1 MNVRRM
7 LRLWMAALTAA
18 VALGGGSASAPALTE
33 QEQVGKRIFFEGRG
47 AGDEIFAYFGRD
59 NVRMPAV
66 LLPCANCH
74 GHDGTGRPEG
84 GVVPPN
90 ITWQNLTKS
99 YGHRHPNGREH
110 GPFDEDAISGAVS
123 GGTDPAGNKLDPL
136 MPRYEM
142 SQDDMAALVAFLK
155 QLETTADP
163 GLVGEAIR
171 IGTLL
176 PPDDAY
182 GGLGQAVAGTI
193 RAYFDEINA
202 SGGIFGRRL
211 DLVVGEYSSDPE
223 QSAANARKLLK
234 DNGGVLAVLSD
245 FTLGVE
251 DKVFGVFE
259 DAAVPQIDPFTLF
272 AGSNEFASEY
282 TFYLLSGLPDQ
293 GRALVEYT
301 AQKLTPAPKH
311 TAVVVPPGPLYAD
324 VARAVQDQAKRN
336 GWDKPSVVYLKGD
349 MGGISQAV
357 TEMRQSGVD
366 TIYYFGDTGIL
377 SRFTITASAQNWR
390 PRLLLPGQ
398 TAGRGVFSLPKTF
411 DGRIH
416 MAYPNLPEDQSIEG
430 RQEIVSLR
438 KKHNLTSRHLAS
450 QVRAIAAAKV
460 LVEALRRAGRSVSRV
475 ELVAALEGLGKF
487 DTGQL
492 PPVSF
497 ASNRRVGAR
506 GAHILTVDLGAGRFR
521 PEDAW
526 ITID

>member
-1 MNVRRM
+1 MSVQRT
-7 LRLWMAALTAA
+7 LRLGLAVAALA
-18 VALGGGSASAPALTE
+18 VAAIGGPGGALALTD
-33 QEQVGKRIFFEGRG
+33 QEAVGKRIFFEGRG
-47 AGDEIFAYFGRD
+47 ADDEIFAYFGRD
-59 NVRMPAV
+59 DVRMPAV

-74 GHDGTGRPEG
+74 GHDGLGRPEG
-84 GVVPPN
+84 GVEPPN

-99 YGHRHPNGREH
+99 YGHRHPNGRQH
-110 GPFDEDAISGAVS
+110 GPFDEDSISGAVS

-142 SQDDMAALVAFLK
+142 SQEDMEALVAFMK
-155 QLETTADP
+155 RLETASDP
-163 GLVGEAIR
+163 GLGGDAIR

-176 PPDDAY
+176 PAGDAY
-182 GGLGQAVAGTI
+182 GGMGDAVAGTI

-202 SGGIFGRRL
+202 SGGIYGRRL
-211 DLVVGEYSSDPE
+211 DLVVAEYSADPA
-223 QSAANARKLLK
+223 QTAANARKLLEEH
-234 DNGGVLAVLSD
+234 GGVLAVLSD

-251 DKVFGVFE
+251 EEVFAIFE
-259 DAAVPQIDPFTLF
+259 DAGVPQIDPFTLF
-272 AGSNEFASEY
+272 AGSGDFASEY
-282 TFYLLSGLPDQ
+282 TFYLLAGLPDQ
-293 GRALVEYT
+293 GRVLVEYT
-301 AQKLTPAPKH
+301 AQKTTPAPAA
-311 TAVVVPPGPLYAD
+311 TAVVIPAGSLYED
-324 VARAVQDQAKRN
+324 VARAVEDQARRN
-336 GWDKPSVVYLKGD
+336 GWAKPAVVQLNGD

-357 TEMRQSGVD
+357 TELRQAGVD

-377 SRFTITASAQNWR
+377 SRFAITASARNWR

-398 TAGRGVFSLPKTF
+398 TAGRAVFSLPKTF

-416 MAYPNLPEDQSIEG
+416 MAYPNLPEDQSVEG
-430 RQEIVSLR
+430 RQEFQSLR

-475 ELVAALEGLGKF
+475 SLVTALEGLGKF

-506 GAHILTVDLGAGRFR
+506 GAHVLTVDLGAGRFQ
-521 PEDAW
+521 PEEAW
-526 ITID
+526 ITVD